1 MRVMI
6 AGGGTG
12 GHVYPGIALAR
23 EFQRQTAGTEIL
35 FVGTDRGLEARVI
48 PREGFQLSTIR
59 VRGLIGKG
67 WLRGL
72 STLLRIPVSCW
83 DAARIISR
91 FKPDLIIGSGGYAS
105 GPVILM
111 AWLMRKKRVI
121 LEINLVPGFTNRFL
135 APLADLVV
143 VAWEGSKAY
152 LSGKRIRLLGSPV
165 RRELIAAGSASPS
178 NTNTKKTIVL
188 LGGSQGAHAL
198 NIAMLEAVDHFGFF
212 TDEIEIIHQTGRED
226 FDFVREAYA
235 KKGIRARV
243 EPFIEDMGAVY
254 RQATVLISRAG
265 ATTVAEITACGKPSI
280 LVPFPHAA
288 GGHQELNARAL
299 GAEGAALVVL
309 QENLSGPIL
318 ARMIIELLRDTER
331 FDRMSGASRRLGRP
345 DAAEKIVE
353 ACLELER
360 KN

>member
-23 EFQRQTAGTEIL
+23 EFQRQTIGTEIL
-35 FVGTDRGLEARVI
+35 FVGTEKGLEARVL
-48 PREGFQLSTIR
+48 PREGFQLGTIR

-67 WLRGL
+67 WARGL
-72 STLLRIPVSCW
+72 STLLRIPISCW
-83 DAARIISR
+83 DAARMISR

-121 LEINLVPGFTNRFL
+121 LEINLMPGFTNRFL
-135 APLADLVV
+135 SPLSDLVV

-165 RRELIAAGSASPS
+165 RRELIAAGSGPPS
-178 NTNTKKTIVL
+178 NTTKKTVVL

-198 NIAMLEAVDHFGFF
+198 NIAMLEAIDHFGFF

-226 FDFVREAYA
+226 YDSVREAYA

-243 EPFIEDMGAVY
+243 ELFIEDMGAVY

-280 LVPFPHAA
+280 LIPFPHAA

-299 GAEGAALVVL
+299 EAEGAALMVL
-309 QENLSGPIL
+309 QEDLSGPLL
-318 ARMIIELLRDTER
+318 AQLIIDLLRDTEKLE
-331 FDRMSGASRRLGRP
+331 RMSQASRRIGRP

-353 ACLELER
+353 ACLELVGE
-360 KN
+360 K